1 METFFLTLLFVG
13 CVVFFYCC
21 KCGVTILMMIKTSYS
36 IPTNYAG
43 YFVSEGIV
51 VLYFIVIDSY
61 DDDDDD
67 DDDDDAILSYSS
79 LLSFLF
85 LFDFVFIYLY
95 QCDKQVAYGY

>member
-1 METFFLTLLFVG
+1 
-13 CVVFFYCC
+13 
-21 KCGVTILMMIKTSYS
+21 MMIKTSYS

-67 DDDDDAILSYSS
+67 DDDAILSYSS